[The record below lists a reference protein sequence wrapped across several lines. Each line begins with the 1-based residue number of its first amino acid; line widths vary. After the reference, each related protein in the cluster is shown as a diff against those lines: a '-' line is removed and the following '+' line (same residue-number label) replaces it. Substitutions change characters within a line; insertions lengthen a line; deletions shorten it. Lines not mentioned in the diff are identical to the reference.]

1 MATLSWNPQTM
12 RFEATSASGG
22 AGGLLAGTIVP
33 GLSPAQQYLLGATRQ
48 WGSQPA
54 AVGGISQPYQATWM
68 DDPYTS
74 QAIQQRFQPTLGSY
88 YATYGSDN
96 ELPFSQYLTGI
107 NPATGQPVS
116 GVSGQ
121 LADTQVQPTASGGSQ
136 PSWMPTQPGNWADIA
151 KVAQTYRPG
160 YSGVPTGLTQGD
172 YDRWRT
178 VLDTEGAAEALT
190 GLATYNAPGIFGSM
204 REQGLGDARRR
215 YMASTPAATSQSWL
229 GELAK
234 NQSPYNQFL
243 NPNFRTIAPV

>member
-12 RFEATSASGG
+12 RFESTGG

-48 WGSQPA
+48 WGTRPDTLA
-54 AVGGISQPYQATWM
+54 ETPYEATWM

-74 QAIQQRFQPTLGSY
+74 RAIQQRFQPTLGSY
-88 YATYGSDN
+88 YATYGSGA

-107 NPATGQPVS
+107 NPATGQPEV

-204 REQGLGDARRR
+204 REQALGDARRR

-243 NPNFRTIAPV
+243 NPNFRTTAPV

>member
-12 RFEATSASGG
+12 RFESTGG

-48 WGSQPA
+48 WRTRPDTLA
-54 AVGGISQPYQATWM
+54 ETPYEATWM

-74 QAIQQRFQPTLGSY
+74 RAIQQRFQPTLGSY
-88 YATYGSDN
+88 YATYGSGA

-107 NPATGQPVS
+107 NPATGQPEV

-204 REQGLGDARRR
+204 REQALGDARRR

-243 NPNFRTIAPV
+243 NPNFRTTAPV